1 MQSRAAGAQE
11 AALDLLVAAALQPAT
26 RGAAAAEPGLGARLA
41 AAAAALLRAA
51 GSAAAAA
58 ALLGNLLMD
67 PALRCRAP
75 PVTARAHPVATNGLL
90 DNHAHLAM
98 LLIFAPLPTTH
109 LPAPLSRR
117 I

>member
-1 MQSRAAGAQE
+1 VQSRAAGAQE

-41 AAAAALLRAA
+41 AAAAALLRAT

-67 PALRCRAP
+67 PALRCQARPRSTCHRTGAP
-75 PVTARAHPVATNGLL
+75 RGNQWLTGQSCSPCNAPHLCPSSNHP
-90 DNHAHLAM
+90 
-98 LLIFAPLPTTH
+98 
-109 LPAPLSRR
+109 PAGAVV
-117 I
+117 